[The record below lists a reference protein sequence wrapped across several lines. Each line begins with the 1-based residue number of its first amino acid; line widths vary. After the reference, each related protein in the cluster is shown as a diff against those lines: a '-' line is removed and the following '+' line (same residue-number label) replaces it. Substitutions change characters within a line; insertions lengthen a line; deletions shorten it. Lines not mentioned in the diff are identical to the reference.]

1 MEPRTGGKTR
11 VVEKTQLFMRVEVG
25 KRLERKQGNPGKDL
39 RVTIIEGLISLRV
52 WEVGVGEAFIG
63 LMAGAL

>member
-1 MEPRTGGKTR
+1 MEPRPGGKTR

-39 RVTIIEGLISLRV
+39 RVTIIEGLVSLRV
-52 WEVGVGEAFIG
+52 WEVGVREEFIG
-63 LMAGAL
+63 LMACAL